1 MITCDVSKS
10 YEKYLRRIA
19 FLVKLQAFSLFQR
32 FCPLSTN
39 TYFKEQLEVAAFED
53 ITTQQTITCSKST
66 IETLEQGVKY
76 VQI

>member
-1 MITCDVSKS
+1 MGI
-10 YEKYLRRIA
+10 
-19 FLVKLQAFSLFQR
+19 FQR

-39 TYFKEQLEVAAFED
+39 TYFKEHLEVAAFGG